1 MNSFEIGDKIMIKPI
16 TKTIK
21 DFFGYQFSKDE
32 KYSEPKDDVEN
43 AKRINAK
50 VIANEGLYNRN
61 LRG

>member
-1 MNSFEIGDKIMIKPI
+1 MAVEIIHKGKNTAEIEIL
-16 TKTIK
+16 
-21 DFFGYQFSKDE
+21 YQFSKDE